1 MTLILY
7 VLYLYYNNR
16 KFNMDSFAIE
26 DQMDIFSNEKAGE
39 DDFNEISKILNVNK
53 HYKQSRNYIIKN
65 EKYTNEQKIRFF
77 EMLDVIYKKK
87 NPEIRTSNYENKPY
101 TMTFMKDFLYFL
113 ANNNLSQNEMKLCMA
128 IYVILDESNTYGNVL
143 LSVSN
148 SIFAEKTNIDVSN
161 ISKTIK
167 SLCEKGMIKRQ
178 DGAIYLNYQYFY
190 RGSKVDYDRFKKQ
203 FDNI

>member
-1 MTLILY
+1 
-7 VLYLYYNNR
+7 
-16 KFNMDSFAIE
+16 MDSFAIE

-101 TMTFMKDFLYFL
+101 TMTFMKDFWYFL